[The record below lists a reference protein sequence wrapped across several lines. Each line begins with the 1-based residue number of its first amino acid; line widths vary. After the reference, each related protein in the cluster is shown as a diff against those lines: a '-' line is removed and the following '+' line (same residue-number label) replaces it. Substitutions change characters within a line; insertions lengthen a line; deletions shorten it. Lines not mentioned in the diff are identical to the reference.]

1 MEAGHPAPPYGASG
15 TSERL
20 IIASVF
26 QHHRLRSMPSMPS
39 TPAERARGSP
49 APSIERARGSLGD
62 EDFARLKAQELED
75 SDDDV
80 EIDELPP
87 FVRRLFQ
94 EAGTQRHV
102 PVALLRDIC
111 SSMFPSAAPEQLEEL
126 LRSLDSNRDGLV
138 ERRDFVRA
146 FNISPSPLK
155 PRTGP
160 ATPASF
166 APSPGPSTPGASPAP
181 LAGARSL
188 AGHAFE
194 GGATPA
200 ASARSIAATAPR
212 LHLRDAAAGRAPWNP
227 AANRPERRASMP
239 PAPRPPS
246 ARPPHAPGEQAAV
259 AVGAGQA
266 ADEAER
272 AAALREALRQVAAEA
287 RGAAEA
293 AARAERAAEAAGRE
307 AEASTQREVLELNA
321 GYANLGDLVQ
331 ALHEQACDIR
341 RDLDAAR
348 PPRPPPAALTAP
360 QLARQAAAD
369 RRAAAAA
376 GPAPDARAL
385 VHRVR
390 RPPAA
395 GPPALRAVR
404 ERLHRC
410 RCSSARS
417 PASPP
422 SSPHAPPAPA
432 PPAPRPA
439 RPGSPARPVM
449 PLVRESV
456 EGLPEAPGPPRPTS
470 SLPPARGLARPSR
483 RGGGRAARHAAPP
496 RPGPAGR
503 PAAGGDAA
511 ARAVVDAAAP
521 PPGRL
526 EPPATTTGPAAVARA
541 SSVVEPS
548 GWSAPCAPRPAPPS
562 SASGQ
567 ARPAHVAWRGA
578 GELLDGGGPEHAVEP
593 AAGGAPLAGLLRGAL
608 REHSQRGDHPR
619 QGPPPHR
626 RPAAP
631 LRAAGTERLPQVNAP
646 RKPPSFPPQAGGQAA
661 AGRPEARRTR
671 TLAFPLCLA

>member
-20 IIASVF
+20 IITSVF

-181 LAGARSL
+181 LAGARLL
-188 AGHAFE
+188 AGHAYE

-212 LHLRDAAAGRAPWNP
+212 LHLRDAAAGRAPWDP

-246 ARPPHAPGEQAAV
+246 AKPPHAPPPGEQAAV
-259 AVGAGQA
+259 AVGAGHA

-307 AEASTQREVLELNA
+307 AEAVRETLSWEVAWAVREARDARLAVQSTQREVLELNA
-321 GYANLGDLVQ
+321 GYANLGDL
-331 ALHEQACDIR
+331 
-341 RDLDAAR
+341 
-348 PPRPPPAALTAP
+348 
-360 QLARQAAAD
+360 LARQAAAD
-369 RRAAAAA
+369 RRTAAAA

-385 VHRVR
+385 VHRVPLLER
-390 RPPAA
+390 EVARLAALLAARPP
-395 GPPALRAVR
+395 R
-404 ERLHRC
+404 
-410 RCSSARS
+410 
-417 PASPP
+417 
-422 SSPHAPPAPA
+422 
-432 PPAPRPA
+432 PRPA
-439 RPGSPARPVM
+439 RTAPRTPGLS
-449 PLVRESV
+449 
-456 EGLPEAPGPPRPTS
+456 GPPRHAPRAGERGGAARGPAPLPARRLPLPVRPAAS
-470 SLPPARGLARPSR
+470 ARPEPRVNDAGQPHEGWRAPPDEAEAAPPAT
-483 RGGGRAARHAAPP
+483 PP
-496 RPGPAGR
+496 RPGPAP
-503 PAAGGDAA
+503 PAAPPPVATPLHA
-511 ARAVVDAAAP
+511 PWSTPPPP

-526 EPPATTTGPAAVARA
+526 EPPATTTGPAKKKIC
-541 SSVVEPS
+541 SDS
-548 GWSAPCAPRPAPPS
+548 GSA
-562 SASGQ
+562 
-567 ARPAHVAWRGA
+567 
-578 GELLDGGGPEHAVEP
+578 GP
-593 AAGGAPLAGLLRGAL
+593 
-608 REHSQRGDHPR
+608 
-619 QGPPPHR
+619 
-626 RPAAP
+626 
-631 LRAAGTERLPQVNAP
+631 
-646 RKPPSFPPQAGGQAA
+646 
-661 AGRPEARRTR
+661 
-671 TLAFPLCLA
+671 